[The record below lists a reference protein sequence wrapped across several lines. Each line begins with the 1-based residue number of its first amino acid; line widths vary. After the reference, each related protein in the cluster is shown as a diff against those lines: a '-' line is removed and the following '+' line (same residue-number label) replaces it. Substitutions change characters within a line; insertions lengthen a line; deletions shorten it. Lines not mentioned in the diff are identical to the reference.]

1 MRYLFHK
8 ESLHSRRAVSQI
20 MGSVVILG
28 VVTSIGSVIMFNG
41 MHEINAFTYDLTFH
55 DKSKNEAFREDLI
68 FEHVR
73 FEPNTNQM
81 IIHLANIGT
90 IDSTI
95 ESLSVVKLDTQEI
108 LVNWADVHA
117 SIMVKDSDSIPI
129 IASLN
134 SGSFTWNDPYYVNS
148 EYRISLTTSKG
159 NFFTTVASP
168 FNT

>member
-1 MRYLFHK
+1 VRCISK
-8 ESLHSRRAVSQI
+8 SPKSRRAISQV

-55 DKSKNEAFREDLI
+55 DKSKNEAYREDLI
-68 FEHVR
+68 FEHIR

-81 IIHLANIGT
+81 TIHVANIGT

-95 ESLSVVKLDTQEI
+95 ESISVVKTDTQEI
-108 LVNWADVHA
+108 LVTWADTNTY
-117 SIMVKDSDSIPI
+117 IMVKDNNAI
-129 IASLN
+129 SLN
-134 SGSFTWNDPYYVNS
+134 ANLAVGTQKWNDPYYVSSN
-148 EYRISLTTSKG
+148 YKISLTTSKG
-159 NFFTTVASP
+159 NFFTTIASP

>member
-1 MRYLFHK
+1 MRFHTSYSPK
-8 ESLHSRRAVSQI
+8 SRRAISQI

-73 FEPNTNQM
+73 FEPNTNQLM
-81 IIHLANIGT
+81 LSLANIGT
-90 IDSTI
+90 IDSTV
-95 ESLSVVKLDTQEI
+95 ESLSVVKIDTQEI
-108 LVNWADVHA
+108 LVNWADTNQY
-117 SIMVKDSDSIPI
+117 IMIKDSVNIPVT
-129 IASLN
+129 ATLN
-134 SGSFTWNDPYYVNS
+134 SGSFTWNDPYYVDS

-159 NFFTTVASP
+159 NFFTTIASP

>member
-1 MRYLFHK
+1 MKCLFTK
-8 ESLHSRRAVSQI
+8 RPPKSRRAVSQI

-55 DKSKNEAFREDLI
+55 DKAKNEAFREDLI

-73 FEPNTNQM
+73 FEPNTNDM
-81 IIHLANIGT
+81 TIHLANIGT
-90 IDSTI
+90 INSVV
-95 ESLSVVKLDTQEI
+95 ESLSVVKIDTQEI
-108 LVNWADVHA
+108 LVNWADTNA
-117 SIMVKDSDSIPI
+117 SILIKDDISIPLS
-129 IASLN
+129 ANLSVGN
-134 SGSFTWNDPYYVNS
+134 FTWNDAYYLDS
-148 EYRISLTTSKG
+148 EYKISLTTSKG

>member
-1 MRYLFHK
+1 MFSK
-8 ESLHSRRAVSQI
+8 SVKGRRGISQV

-55 DKSKNEAFREDLI
+55 DKAKNEAFREDII

-73 FEPNTNQM
+73 FEPNTNDVT
-81 IIHLANIGT
+81 IHLANIGT

-95 ESLSVVKLDTQEI
+95 ESISVVKIDTQEI
-108 LVNWADVHA
+108 LVNWANADTY
-117 SIMVKDSDSIPI
+117 IMIKDSNSVPLS
-129 IASLN
+129 AVLN
-134 SGSFTWNDPYYVNS
+134 VGSFTWNDPYYLNS
-148 EYRISLTTSKG
+148 EYKISLTTSKG

>member
-1 MRYLFHK
+1 MRCLLPYPPK
-8 ESLHSRRAVSQI
+8 SRRAISQI

-73 FEPNTNQM
+73 FEPNTNQ
-81 IIHLANIGT
+81 IILSLANIGT
-90 IDSTI
+90 IDSTV
-95 ESLSVVKLDTQEI
+95 ESLSVVKIDTQEI
-108 LVNWADVHA
+108 LVNWADTNQYLM
-117 SIMVKDSDSIPI
+117 IKDSANISVT
-129 IASLN
+129 AALN
-134 SGSFTWNDPYYVNS
+134 SGSFTWNDPYYVDS

-159 NFFTTVASP
+159 NFFTTIASP

>member
-1 MRYLFHK
+1 MRFHTSYSPK
-8 ESLHSRRAVSQI
+8 SRRAISQI

-73 FEPNTNQM
+73 FEPNTNQLM
-81 IIHLANIGT
+81 LSLANIGT
-90 IDSTI
+90 IDSTV
-95 ESLSVVKLDTQEI
+95 ESLSVVKIDTQEI
-108 LVNWADVHA
+108 LVNWADTNQY
-117 SIMVKDSDSIPI
+117 IMIKDSANISVT
-129 IASLN
+129 AALN
-134 SGSFTWNDPYYVNS
+134 SGSFTWNDPYYVDS

-159 NFFTTVASP
+159 NFFTTIASP